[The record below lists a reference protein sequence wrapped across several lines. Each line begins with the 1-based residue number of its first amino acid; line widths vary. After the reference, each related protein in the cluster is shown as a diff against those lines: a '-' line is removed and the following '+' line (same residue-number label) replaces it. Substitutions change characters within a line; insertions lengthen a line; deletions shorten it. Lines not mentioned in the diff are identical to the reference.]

1 MAVATSQLKI
11 QLEGAKSISD
21 LEAVLQEVNGQ
32 LKDVDINSDSFK
44 ELSTVAKTANA
55 SVREIQ
61 TSLEGVTGAQQ
72 ADAAFK
78 LGEALVGGFAIAT
91 VASSIFGEETG
102 KSVEEATAAAAQLLV
117 ALDGVKKISEAFTS
131 ENIKGLKGI
140 VQGFKASTIGAKL
153 FGTTTKA
160 ALTATGIGILVIA
173 VGLLVANFDAVV
185 KAVRNFADSVPFLK
199 GIVDTIDGLIDS
211 VGSLGNLFSALGA
224 GIKGLFTAGTS
235 AAEEFKKAL
244 KEGNELIKI
253 NAKLDEFNK
262 NTKRELEQTV
272 RLLEAQ
278 GASADRILRAKRNL
292 LQSELDI
299 LRGIK
304 EQTDNQKERIDIIL
318 FDLELLDTKKVETTK
333 VLGVEKGITAEKED
347 QNKLSQEAL
356 DILRAEETL
365 RDKLS
370 KQQRDALTD
379 QEKFRDDNQFII
391 DLINSDIIGNVRD
404 AKDAEL
410 LPTIPN
416 TVENLKLL
424 EQQLIETRDANLALF
439 KSETGEKDSIGKF
452 ASEAEQRYIRAA
464 IAANELRPIIK
475 QLDDERIEAQREF
488 NKLIEE
494 ESNTINRDI
503 DDKLNSDFQSQ
514 LDKTAQK
521 IRDAQDAVFNYG
533 FAAVDALGVVA
544 QFVRNDIDRIA
555 TELDKINVKAE
566 ESAERRSSLE
576 DQLKDAAGDR
586 FDFILKKLQQEQAR
600 EKILQEQKLKQEGE
614 LREAKTKAAQLEK
627 AQAVA
632 NSIVQTILATIQ
644 ALPNLILAGIV
655 GSIGAAATIAIGATP
670 IPEFAEGGYTGKGL
684 GFKDGSGEQVAGV
697 VHSDEYVVPKHIV
710 NSAQG
715 SKMIS
720 SLEAMRL
727 GMKGYAEGGSVG
739 IPDTGGNGQA
749 QLSASQLVNALS
761 SARFQVAVSEFNRV
775 SNEVSVIEDNSS
787 F

>member
-32 LKDVDINSDSFK
+32 LKDVDINSESFK

-410 LPTIPN
+410 LPTLPN
-416 TVENLKLL
+416 TLENLKLV
-424 EQQLIETRDANLALF
+424 EKQLIETRDANLALF

-475 QLDDERIEAQREF
+475 KLDDERIEAQREF

-632 NSIVQTILATIQ
+632 NSIVQTILSTIQ

-655 GSIGAAATIAIGATP
+655 GSIGAAATIAIASTP
-670 IPEFAEGGYTGKGL
+670 IPQFAEGGYTGKGL
-684 GFKDGSGEQVAGV
+684 GFRDGSGEQVAGV

-727 GMKGYAEGGSVG
+727 GMRGYADGGQV
-739 IPDTGGNGQA
+739 PDTAGNTSS
-749 QLSASQLVNALS
+749 QLSATQLVNALS